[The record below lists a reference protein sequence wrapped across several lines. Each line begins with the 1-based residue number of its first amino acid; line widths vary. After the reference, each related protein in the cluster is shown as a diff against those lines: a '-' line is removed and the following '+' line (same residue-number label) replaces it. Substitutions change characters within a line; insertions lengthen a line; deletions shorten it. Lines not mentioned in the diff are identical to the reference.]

1 MNIPKQIRCPYTRQ
15 ALSVIDA
22 SVEHIVPAALGGGG
36 DFAVMAERKS
46 NNDLGSSLDEPLISS
61 PLIGLQRVD
70 LGIKGYSGGPRLKLP
85 GKVKGHAVPI
95 EVTFSTDAIDTH
107 VRKPVEMDPS
117 GNSGRIVI
125 PANQE
130 AEFTKKLMTDY
141 ARKGKEIR
149 LDESYTLGTEMELD
163 FGFDVLLLKRAMA
176 KIAFLA
182 AFRVLGDEFLNDPL
196 YDEWHNCIF
205 ATDHER
211 LVKTKL
217 RGVAFDAANL
227 FAVSAPPIERYEH
240 MAVVANLQMAGPV
253 VMVSLF
259 GTKFHHMMAIASDS
273 KQYNLGVGE
282 GQIAIC
288 DATTRK
294 TRFIDYL
301 DFLLMRSRGQ
311 M

>member
-1 MNIPKQIRCPYTRQ
+1 VWAIGCPYTREPLT
-15 ALSVIDA
+15 AIDA
-22 SVEHIVPAALGGGG
+22 SVEHIIPAALGGGA
-36 DFAVMAERKS
+36 DFAVMAERKA

-70 LGIKGYSGGPRLKLP
+70 LGIKGYSGSPRLKLP

-95 EVTFSTDAIDTH
+95 EVTFSTNAIETH
-107 VRKPVEMDPS
+107 VRKPVEMDSS
-117 GNSGRIVI
+117 GNSGRIII

-130 AEFTKKLMTDY
+130 ADFIKKLIADY

-149 LDESYTLGTEMELD
+149 LDESYSLGAEMELD
-163 FGFDVLLLKRAMA
+163 FGFDVVLIKRALA
-176 KIAFLA
+176 KIAFLT

-196 YDEWHNCIF
+196 YDEWQNCIF
-205 ATDHER
+205 ATDPER
-211 LVKTKL
+211 VVKTKL
-217 RGVAFDAANL
+217 RGVAFDSANL
-227 FAVSAPPIERYEH
+227 FAMSAPPIQRHEH

-259 GTKFHHMMAIASDS
+259 GTQFHHMMAIASDS
-273 KQYNLGVGE
+273 NQYSLEVGE
-282 GQIAIC
+282 GQIAVC

-294 TRFIDYL
+294 TRFIDYM

-311 M
+311 I